1 MSVHL
6 KKKGGFKHIYEFI
19 LDNVVSDNEPDLAN
33 EPEFVNEPDIAN
45 EQELANE
52 PDLANEL
59 ELVNDPGLAN
69 EPDQASA
76 HLQALAH

>member
-1 MSVHL
+1 MVL
-6 KKKGGFKHIYEFI
+6 FIECTPQKKGGFKHIYEFI
-19 LDNVVSDNEPDLAN
+19 LDNVVSDN

-59 ELVNDPGLAN
+59 ELAN
-69 EPDQASA
+69 EPE
-76 HLQALAH
+76 LATGEYILT

>member
-1 MSVHL
+1 MYTS
-6 KKKGGFKHIYEFI
+6 KKRGDLSIYEFI

-59 ELVNDPGLAN
+59 ELAN
-69 EPDQASA
+69 EPE
-76 HLQALAH
+76 LATGEYILT